1 MSILVN
7 VSFNIK
13 SKSDMKSNRFD
24 TIVLENLVLTT
35 DLRALPKRI
44 LEDFVV
50 LEGSVYKEN
59 YIDEK
64 RKIFMY
70 FDYNFY
76 LDILI
81 DIAKHK
87 DKEELIFSDIIT
99 GNFIQIGDK
108 CYCSRGFVVSN
119 KKILFGYEQNQ
130 KV

>member
-1 MSILVN
+1 
-7 VSFNIK
+7 
-13 SKSDMKSNRFD
+13 MKSNIFD
-24 TIVLENLVLTT
+24 KLVLENLVLTT
-35 DLRALPKRI
+35 DLRALPKKI
-44 LEDFVV
+44 IEDFVV
-50 LEGSVYKEN
+50 LEGEVHREN
-59 YIDEK
+59 YIEQR
-64 RKIFMY
+64 RKILMY
-70 FDYNFY
+70 FNYNFY

-87 DKEELIFSDIIT
+87 DKEELIFTDIIT

>member
-7 VSFNIK
+7 LSFNIK
-13 SKSDMKSNRFD
+13 SKSNMKSNIFD
-24 TIVLENLVLTT
+24 KLVLENLFLTT
-35 DLRALPKRI
+35 DLRALPLKV

-50 LEGSVYKEN
+50 LEGVIYREN
-59 YIDEK
+59 YIEE
-64 RKIFMY
+64 RKKIYMY

-87 DKEELIFSDIIT
+87 EKGELIFSDIII

-108 CYCSRGFVVSN
+108 RYCNKGFVVCN

>member
-44 LEDFVV
+44 LENFVV

-81 DIAKHK
+81 DIAKYK
-87 DKEELIFSDIIT
+87 YKEELIFSDIII

-108 CYCSRGFVVSN
+108 CHCSRGFVVSN

>member
-1 MSILVN
+1 MNS
-7 VSFNIK
+7 NI
-13 SKSDMKSNRFD
+13 SDKL
-24 TIVLENLVLTT
+24 VLENLILTT
-35 DLRALPKRI
+35 DLRALPKKI
-44 LEDFVV
+44 IEDFVV
-50 LEGSVYKEN
+50 LEGVVYKEN
-59 YIDEK
+59 YKDEK
-64 RKIFMY
+64 REILMY
-70 FDYNFY
+70 FGYNFY

-87 DKEELIFSDIIT
+87 DKEEFIFSNIIT